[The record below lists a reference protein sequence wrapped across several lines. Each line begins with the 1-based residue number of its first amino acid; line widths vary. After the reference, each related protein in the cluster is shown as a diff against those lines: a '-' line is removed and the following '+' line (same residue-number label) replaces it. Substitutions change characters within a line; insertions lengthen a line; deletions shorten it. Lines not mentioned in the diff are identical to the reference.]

1 MIPITILT
9 GFLGSGKT
17 TLVNQIIQN
26 NPDLKFGLIINEFG
40 SEGIDGQLV
49 ETSGEELVE
58 MSNGCLCCIVR
69 KDLQDAVLKLTKQN
83 VDYIII
89 EASGLAEPKP
99 IALTFSMES
108 LEDKVR
114 LDAVVCLLDCENY
127 NITTETYQ
135 VAVEQIEFADI
146 VVLNKL
152 DGLDE
157 NKLSTF
163 HKLVS
168 QINPETKI
176 LENKPGSFD
185 TSLLIDAG
193 KWSITRLEELHQSEE
208 NQEVQ
213 DAHTHEEH
221 ADKHEAGATDDHHN
235 HKHDEHHKHHDHK
248 HEHDQVDEVVFT
260 TSTVLDP
267 EKLDNWLINYFP
279 KNVVRAK
286 GLINI
291 QLSDTE
297 TKMFLFQ
304 MVGAK
309 RTLDAF
315 TSKKEIST
323 DATRMVLIGKNLNK
337 TEILESM
344 NSVLGL

>member
-17 TLVNQIIQN
+17 TLVNKIIQD
-26 NPDLKFGLIINEFG
+26 NPKLKFGLIINEFG

-69 KDLQDAVLKLTKQN
+69 KDLQEAVLKLAEQKI
-83 VDYIII
+83 DYIII

-99 IALTFSMES
+99 VAQTFAMEN
-108 LEDKVR
+108 LEDKVQ
-114 LDAVVCLLDCENY
+114 LDAVVAVLDCENY
-127 NITTETYQ
+127 NLTSETYQ

-152 DGLDE
+152 DNIDE
-157 NKLSTF
+157 TRLATF
-163 HKLVS
+163 YTLVK
-168 QINPETKI
+168 QINSDAVI
-176 LENKPGSFD
+176 LENKADSFH

-193 KWSITRLEELHQSEE
+193 KWSVERLEALEDEE
-208 NQEVQ
+208 
-213 DAHTHEEH
+213 DEH
-221 ADKHEAGATDDHHN
+221 DHSDHDHYNHDHDDDHDHSD
-235 HKHDEHHKHHDHK
+235 HHHDHGLHHHG
-248 HEHDQVDEVVFT
+248 HEHDDVDEVVFT
-260 TSTVLDP
+260 TTVPLDP
-267 EKLDNWLINYFP
+267 GKLDDWLINHFP

-291 QLSDTE
+291 QLSETD

-304 MVGAK
+304 MIGAK
-309 RTLDAF
+309 RLLDHF
-315 TSKKEIST
+315 QPKKEIDSNI
-323 DATRMVLIGKNLNK
+323 TRLVLIGKNLNK
-337 TEILESM
+337 EEIL
-344 NSVLGL
+344 NNLNLVLGLQ